1 MTYTEQQ
8 ATELTV
14 LNSPPELKSHKDTE
28 NLALGFL
35 GGCVGGLANV
45 FVGHPFDTLKVRM
58 QMHRTKLIPCIK
70 SMIKNEGPAS
80 LYKGIT
86 SPLYNVPI
94 IYSLCF
100 GSYEVGLWALGARFH
115 KEPTVLESVAAGAW
129 AGLVISFAL
138 TPMELVKCRLQM
150 EGVGQRVQKTKAWQ
164 MTKTLA
170 QTYGIRELYKA
181 NTLTILREVPSNAA
195 YFGVYVYLKNALKP
209 ILGDGALNII
219 TVGGLSGLASWIVAY
234 PQDTVKT
241 RVQCDTLG
249 TYKRSKYFN
258 DNGIID
264 CGRKIWQQEGMRG
277 FWKGFSACSIR
288 ATFSEAVTFFVYDR
302 FRKQFIY

>member
-1 MTYTEQQ
+1 MTYSEQKPKNIT
-8 ATELTV
+8 AID
-14 LNSPPELKSHKDTE
+14 LKSHNDTG
-28 NLALGFL
+28 NLALTFL

-58 QMHRTKLIPCIK
+58 QMLHTKLIPSIK
-70 SMIKNEGPAS
+70 FMIKNEGPAS
-80 LYKGIT
+80 LYKGIA

-100 GSYEVGLWALGARFH
+100 GSYEVGLWALGVGFR
-115 KEPTVLESVAAGAW
+115 KDPSVLEATLAGGW

-150 EGVGQRVQKTKAWQ
+150 EGVGQRVQGTKAWQ

-170 QTYGIRELYKA
+170 QTHGIRELFKA

-195 YFGVYVYLKNALKP
+195 YFGVFVYLKHVLKP

-219 TVGGLSGLASWIVAY
+219 TVGGISGLASWIVAY

-241 RVQCDTLG
+241 RIQCDTLG
-249 TYKRSKYFN
+249 TYKRNNYFN

-288 ATFSEAVTFFVYDR
+288 AIFSEAVTFFAYDR
-302 FRKQFIY
+302 FRKHFIY